1 VVFCDITVMG
11 NVSERRKLR
20 TPAEFRIKAASLRT
34 IAAEVE
40 PGPLRNNILAMAKG
54 WEAKAEGA
62 EATAEGR
69 RPGG

>member
-1 VVFCDITVMG
+1 MGLSVMG

-34 IAAEVE
+34 IAAEVK
-40 PGPLRNNILAMAKG
+40 PGPLRNNILAMAKS

-69 RPGG
+69 SPGE